1 MSARRPKASG
11 GQSDADGSGEE
22 QSSERRVAA
31 HPRRIWKESDFR
43 APVPEA
49 LASPALV
56 WARHDQIDGDPF
68 NIRETLPSILRLAW
82 SIYQHGLLENLIVVE
97 HPRAQAT
104 GKRFEL
110 RAGSRRFEAVRR
122 LIEGIEAPPGHPDRE
137 REFLWTWPADKP
149 LPVLVLGSEG
159 HYEHMVENL
168 ERSPPEA
175 WEVGRRVDE
184 ILSAGISAR
193 DLGTR
198 LGRSNGWVTRYA
210 HIGRG
215 LAPELVAILS
225 REHVE
230 LQISELSSLASIVDP
245 YGDPDGPAQ
254 IEAYRLRR
262 ARRRKRP
269 RRVDPHSFRAVQKRL
284 QYLRC
289 DMPIP
294 PLLRP
299 VVTAV
304 VDYLEGGGRPG
315 FRDIETQL
323 FDKVKAF
330 SPEFTEEGESP

>member
-11 GQSDADGSGEE
+11 GGSDTTDSAGDIE
-22 QSSERRVAA
+22 QPSERRVAA

-49 LASPALV
+49 LAAPALV
-56 WARHDQIDGDPF
+56 WVRHDEIDGDPF
-68 NIRETLPSILRLAW
+68 NIREALPSIARLAW
-82 SIYQHGLLENLIVVE
+82 SIYQYGLLENLIVVE

-104 GKRFEL
+104 GKRYEL

-122 LIEGIEAPPGHPDRE
+122 LIEGMEPPPGHPDRE
-137 REFLWTWPADKP
+137 RELLWTWPADKP
-149 LPVLVLGSEG
+149 LPALVLGSEG

-230 LQISELSSLASIVDP
+230 LQISELSQLASIRDA
-245 YGDPDGPAQ
+245 YGDPDGAAQ

-315 FRDIETQL
+315 FREIETRL
-323 FDKVKAF
+323 FEKIKDF
-330 SPEFTEEGESP
+330 SPDTPEEA